1 MSAPAVDRSVAELHH
16 DAVTHGE
23 ALQALVATRQREN
36 PEDPKLKALDEH
48 SAAAWDV
55 VANLDTALRAR

>member
-23 ALQALVATRQREN
+23 ALQALDR
-36 PEDPKLKALDEH
+36 K
-48 SAAAWDV
+48 SV
-55 VANLDTALRAR
+55 V